1 MPNPLR
7 QALGYLWMT
16 LSSWRRRGRVAVK
29 REEAKEGSGG
39 AAARARF
46 WIEFREGQR
55 EADAHSRQR

>member
-1 MPNPLR
+1 MPSRLR
-7 QALGYLWMT
+7 EALGHLWT
-16 LSSWRRRGRVAVK
+16 SLWRRRGPVAAK
-29 REEAKEGSGG
+29 PEQQKEGSGG